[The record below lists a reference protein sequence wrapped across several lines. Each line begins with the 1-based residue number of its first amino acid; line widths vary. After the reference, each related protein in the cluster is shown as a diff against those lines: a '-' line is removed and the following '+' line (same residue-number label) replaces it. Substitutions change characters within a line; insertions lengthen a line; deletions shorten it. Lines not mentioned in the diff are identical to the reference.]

1 MPMMVFQTLLN
12 CRARVSLWLSLL
24 PLTGLSSVVVTL
36 VTSFTDQLFAEGL
49 VNKILA
55 LLDNINIDREME
67 RLGKVIVCVYV
78 CVACVCVCV
87 HSCGCMHVCISVCLS
102 VCLSFQLAL
111 SLHWPS

>member
-55 LLDNINIDREME
+55 LLDSINIDREME

-78 CVACVCVCV
+78 CVYVCVVCVCVCICV
-87 HSCGCMHVCISVCLS
+87 AACMSVCLS
-102 VCLSFQLAL
+102 VCFSN
-111 SLHWPS
+111 